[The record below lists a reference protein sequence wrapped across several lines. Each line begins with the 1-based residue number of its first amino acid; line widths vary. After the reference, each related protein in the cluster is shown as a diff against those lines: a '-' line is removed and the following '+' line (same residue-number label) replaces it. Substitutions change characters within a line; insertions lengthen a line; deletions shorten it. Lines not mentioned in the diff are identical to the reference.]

1 MQYAMYAVMGGFT
14 VDIEQLHNKLK
25 FATLTTNGI
34 LLLADQGKFVSPY
47 PTSISTKSR
56 TDGLTKALVC
66 CQVFSFLGQVAERWH
81 AGLTVSLLEWNISV
95 HIIYTLVMY
104 IFWWQKP
111 YSVQD
116 PTLVAMD
123 GRSNILAFIVASS
136 RWPQNSGFVAKHI
149 RTVDKIR
156 SKLLGSVDPPFTW
169 FDNLEG
175 AAASNK
181 AIDNT
186 ASNISKLGRRRPTRP
201 FDGISDTNG
210 EVLSHP
216 SIITYDPVSN
226 IEPMRHLQG
235 GDELVSGFGPID
247 DPDDSNGMRRIYKIG
262 LSQKDLHRF
271 DLAGTYMRK
280 QLASSKRRPVT
291 RRFFV
296 GGSLAP
302 KVGLSEP
309 FYDRPIQPFGGR
321 LICYRAGNWPT
332 LEQLR
337 ESVGIGM
344 IPLFGG
350 LAIAAILYGFIH
362 LLVRPTLLLTKL
374 EVKLWSISC
383 FLLALSML
391 IIVIIPVIVGYHFK
405 MKSNLYSVFEWVE
418 FSQTEKTFY
427 EVWSKRSV
435 FWRISFLVGAGLFGL
450 VYISTRAFIIVES
463 VISLRHIP
471 VDVYQTPNSTFW
483 GFLPHVK

>member
-1 MQYAMYAVMGGFT
+1 
-14 VDIEQLHNKLK
+14 
-25 FATLTTNGI
+25 
-34 LLLADQGKFVSPY
+34 
-47 PTSISTKSR
+47 
-56 TDGLTKALVC
+56 
-66 CQVFSFLGQVAERWH
+66 
-81 AGLTVSLLEWNISV
+81 
-95 HIIYTLVMY
+95 
-104 IFWWQKP
+104 
-111 YSVQD
+111 
-116 PTLVAMD
+116 
-123 GRSNILAFIVASS
+123 
-136 RWPQNSGFVAKHI
+136 
-149 RTVDKIR
+149 
-156 SKLLGSVDPPFTW
+156 
-169 FDNLEG
+169 
-175 AAASNK
+175 
-181 AIDNT
+181 
-186 ASNISKLGRRRPTRP
+186 
-201 FDGISDTNG
+201 
-210 EVLSHP
+210 
-216 SIITYDPVSN
+216 
-226 IEPMRHLQG
+226 
-235 GDELVSGFGPID
+235 
-247 DPDDSNGMRRIYKIG
+247 
-262 LSQKDLHRF
+262 
-271 DLAGTYMRK
+271 
-280 QLASSKRRPVT
+280 
-291 RRFFV
+291 
-296 GGSLAP
+296 
-302 KVGLSEP
+302 
-309 FYDRPIQPFGGR
+309 

-362 LLVRPTLLLTKL
+362 LLVRPTLLPTKL